1 MHETYFIFLAAHAF
15 LIFASILRFG
25 LADIRTVLLGMAAL
39 YANSYPIDGLFFDI
53 ATNGLP
59 SNLIIEISLIF
70 ATFSILFFIGGNLT
84 IKSKTKDEKPLHN
97 FDPNKLYNSLF
108 GLSLL
113 AYLLVGSQ
121 YWSLAL
127 LDRNALYLEPVTIL
141 ALSKLAVSVYF
152 VATIATKQANGKFS
166 LVVIVG
172 FLIFALVES
181 FVFGDRRIVATS
193 LIAWFVVANCHRRV
207 NLKPTHLLYFFSLAF
222 LFLFIETTRYGGN
235 FLEAITSGGIN
246 PALGE
251 LGAPWFIAVNIYP
264 DIAIEKASSYSFIE
278 AFSVLIPRSVW
289 PDRPMGASQWF
300 ANTYFPEIA
309 AIGGGFAFSLLIEIL
324 INLSIIGFV
333 VISFFFGISVANLAR
348 PRSTPQ
354 RLTLAIWLCSLAF
367 FPRYDSAT
375 ILKSLAIGYFLIF
388 LPYILTRV
396 RFALGI
402 RKEGSA
408 K

>member
-1 MHETYFIFLAAHAF
+1 MHEIYFIFLAVHTF
-15 LIFASILRFG
+15 LVFASILRFG
-25 LADIRTVLLGMAAL
+25 LADIRTILLGIAAL

-59 SNLIIEISLIF
+59 PNLIAEIGLLF

-84 IKSKTKDEKPLHN
+84 FKPKTKDERRTHN
-97 FDPNKLYNSLF
+97 CDPNKLYNLLF
-108 GLSLL
+108 GISLS
-113 AYLLVGSQ
+113 AYLLIGSQ

-141 ALSKLAVSVYF
+141 ALSKLAVSLYF
-152 VATIATKQANGKFS
+152 VATMATKHANEKCS
-166 LVVIVG
+166 VVAIVG
-172 FLIFALVES
+172 FLVFALVES

-193 LIAWFVVANCHRRV
+193 LIAWFVVTNSHRRV
-207 NLKPTHLLYFFSLAF
+207 NLKPAHLLYFFTLAF

-235 FLEAITSGGIN
+235 FLDAITSGGIN

-264 DIAIEKASSYSFIE
+264 DIAIESASSYSFIE
-278 AFSVLIPRSVW
+278 AFSILVPRSIW

-324 INLSIIGFV
+324 INFSIIGFV
-333 VISFFFGISVANLAR
+333 ALSLFSGIFAASLAR

-388 LPYILTRV
+388 LPYIFTRV
-396 RFALGI
+396 RFTPNI
-402 RKEGSA
+402 RKEASSN
-408 K
+408 